1 MKTIFRLREFPVYKS
16 TRKFRNELHKLIKD
30 KFPKEE
36 RYSLT
41 SQVFRATD
49 SILLNIAEGADRLSD
64 IDFSRFLNLALTS
77 VNEVVACMDLAIDS
91 EYISKKEYD
100 YFVNQLENIH
110 KQLKGFISKV
120 RKDNQKF

>member
-1 MKTIFRLREFPVYKS
+1 MKTIFRFRDFPVYKS
-16 TRKFRNELHKLIKD
+16 TRKFRSELRNLVIRQ
-30 KFPKEE
+30 FPKEE
-36 RYSLT
+36 QYNLT

-64 IDFSRFLNLALTS
+64 TDFSRFLNLALTS

-91 EYISKKEYD
+91 EYINKKEYD
-100 YFVNQLENIH
+100 YFVDQLEGIH

-120 RKDNQKF
+120 RKDKQKF